1 MLKNEDI
8 KKFHMPRWNEL
19 PEIDL
24 YLDQVVTFIEKYLLD
39 YVQYENDEKENKII
53 TKTMIN
59 NYVKQ
64 EVIEPPIK
72 KKYNRNNIAYLFVIC
87 ILKQVYS
94 INDIKKLIQSMLK
107 ATPIQTAYNKCC
119 DALETAISSTL
130 IDKKFIYDKITT
142 ENSYVLL
149 NIVQTVASKLYVEKI
164 FLEK

>member
-72 KKYNRNNIAYLFVIC
+72 KKYNRNNIAYLLDIS
-87 ILKQVYS
+87 IIKKVYS
-94 INDIKKLIQSMLK
+94 IIDIKK
-107 ATPIQTAYNKCC
+107 
-119 DALETAISSTL
+119 
-130 IDKKFIYDKITT
+130 
-142 ENSYVLL
+142 
-149 NIVQTVASKLYVEKI
+149 
-164 FLEK
+164 

>member
-39 YVQYENDEKENKII
+39 YVQYENDEKDNKII

-87 ILKQVYS
+87 ILKQVFS
-94 INDIKKLIQSMLK
+94 MNEISSLINIALESADIEY
-107 ATPIQTAYNKCC
+107 AYNSFCSLFEE
-119 DALETAISSTL
+119 AVIS
-130 IDKKFIYDKITT
+130 IFEKKEFSEVDTSNEKRYLLK
-142 ENSYVLL
+142 SVLL
-149 NIVQTVASKLYVEKI
+149 ACGHKIYVQNLI
-164 FLEK
+164 